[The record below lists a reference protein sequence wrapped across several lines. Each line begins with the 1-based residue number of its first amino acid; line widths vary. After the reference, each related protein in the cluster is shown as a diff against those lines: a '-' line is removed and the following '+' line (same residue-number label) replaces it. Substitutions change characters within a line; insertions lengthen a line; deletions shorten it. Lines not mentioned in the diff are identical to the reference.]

1 MGYDARCRGVHW
13 GVPRPGGVRTLAA
26 GSEPGSD
33 HQLAFS
39 RSFISSATTDA
50 QLDEVAGLLAGST
63 SWPGLTVD
71 TDLRWSLLNRLV
83 ITGRADDD
91 AIEAELAVDDT
102 TSGRSHAAFARAAR
116 PSAVAKELAW
126 SDILD
131 RTDVPNQQ
139 LEATIGGFA
148 QAEQLDEL
156 VAYRDAYF
164 TALPRVW
171 QDRTSQTAQSIT
183 VGLYPFLLVDEQTLD
198 ATDAY
203 LAGDVHSA
211 ARRLVGEGRD
221 GVVRALAART
231 KDATG

>member
-1 MGYDARCRGVHW
+1 
-13 GVPRPGGVRTLAA
+13 
-26 GSEPGSD
+26 
-33 HQLAFS
+33 
-39 RSFISSATTDA
+39 
-50 QLDEVAGLLAGST
+50 VAGLLAGST

-183 VGLYPFLLVDEQTLD
+183 VGLYPYLLVDEQTLD